1 MEAEKYCIGNAM
13 KIARDKI
20 KRDIITQMIY
30 KNVFKRTYQ
39 KIYSDALKK
48 MMVKI
53 NEKLHTK

>member
-1 MEAEKYCIGNAM
+1 M

-30 KNVFKRTYQ
+30 KNVFQWSYQ

-48 MMVKI
+48 RMVKI

>member
-1 MEAEKYCIGNAM
+1 MQAEKFCKDNAM
-13 KIARDKI
+13 KIAREKI

-30 KNVFKRTYQ
+30 KNVFKWSYQ

-48 MMVKI
+48 RMVKI